1 MRINDFEEMQRSL
14 EQMRTNL
21 EDIKKADYIEP
32 QRTSSAQR
40 RKGRHVAQKKINQI
54 EHPKLTKI
62 AREEHIIVMVTI
74 AIVAITCIFSTT
86 IFAKSISENTVEKQ
100 EVVQKEEENDV
111 PNVAESEVVEEKET
125 QAQPV
130 NSNGELILENNED
143 AIELENILMEN
154 VSVLKSKE
162 YAEEVRP
169 IEFETKYNDNPNLPE
184 GEEVVVQEGVDG
196 TQQVTVIK
204 SYENNQLISENV
216 LSTMPLGDST
226 PQIVD
231 RGTSKFLAENKVHLD
246 DKMYVTKE
254 VELKKNADNSSD
266 TVCQVLESLDVVL
279 VELDG
284 EDWCKINYD
293 GLEGYVECKN
303 LTSSQ
308 VTPEIVE
315 ANRVQRIKMTLS
327 ESMPLNES
335 TDLTLEDY
343 QKMLSGNASDKKHIL
358 EENAEVFYNMD
369 KIYHMNGVFL
379 ASMAI
384 HESAW
389 GTSTIA
395 NDKKNLFGYGAYD
408 SSPYQSSFSFDTYAE
423 GIELV
428 AKALVKYYLNA
439 EGTPIYEGEVAK
451 GSYYTEPTVASVNTR
466 YASDQN
472 WHNKVYS
479 YMEYLYNRL

>member
-1 MRINDFEEMQRSL
+1 MRINDFEKMQRSL

-21 EDIKKADYIEP
+21 EDIKKADYIES
-32 QRTSSAQR
+32 QETSPAKR

-62 AREEHIIVMVTI
+62 AKQEHIIVMITI
-74 AIVAITCIFSTT
+74 VIVAITCIFSTT

-100 EVVQKEEENDV
+100 EIVQKEEEN
-111 PNVAESEVVEEKET
+111 EVVAEKET

-130 NSNGELILENNED
+130 NSNGELVLENNEN

-184 GEEVVVQEGVDG
+184 GEEVVVQEGIDG
-196 TQQVTVIK
+196 TQQVIVIK
-204 SYENNQLISENV
+204 SYENNELVSENV

-231 RGTSKFLAENKVHLD
+231 RGISKFLAENQVHLD
-246 DKMYVTKE
+246 DKMYLTKE
-254 VELKKNADNSSD
+254 VELKKKADASSED
-266 TVCQVLESLDVVL
+266 VCKILESLDIILLEL
-279 VELDG
+279 VG

-293 GLEGYVECKN
+293 GLEGYVECQN

-369 KIYHMNGVFL
+369 KTYHMNGVFL

-439 EGTPIYEGEVAK
+439 EGTPIYEGELAK

-479 YMEYLYNRL
+479 YMEYLYDRL